1 MDYTICDYSLWAH
14 ILGWR
19 QLWVFGGMGRN
30 YTIKILGDEPVD
42 ENVMLLII
50 IGGMIFI
57 TVFIGEKS

>member
-1 MDYTICDYSLWAH
+1 
-14 ILGWR
+14 
-19 QLWVFGGMGRN
+19 MGRN